1 MIALW
6 CVLSFIAG
14 GLMVF
19 LYHRS
24 QLSLERRNNDLIQAE
39 LRESARLAR
48 EDGERQWQL
57 KFDKMREEFLNLT
70 NTLMKERETSLQSS
84 NREQI
89 EQLLQPVRQQFE
101 AFQKAVDESRTAN
114 EVAKKQLENAF
125 ESTLKLFTVQQ
136 KATVDALR
144 EQTMRIG
151 NDAAN
156 LSKILKSNS
165 KVQGDWGEM
174 ILDSLLE
181 SSGLVKN
188 EQYFIQENVKDE
200 EGRNFRPD
208 VVISFPGGK
217 SVVID
222 SKVSLKAY
230 AEAFET
236 EDEDERKRKLKE
248 HARSVK
254 KHVDELHG
262 KRYEK
267 LVDRS
272 MEFVLMFIPNDQS
285 YLYAI
290 SEERDLIRYAYSKG
304 VVIIS
309 PSNLMIALQLT
320 FNIWQQER
328 QSKNLE
334 EIVKTATD
342 LYEKG
347 AGFSETMENVE
358 QQIKR
363 LGAEFEKAKNQ
374 LYEGKGNLLRHLE
387 TLKDMGINPKK
398 QIKNLE

>member
-6 CVLSFIAG
+6 CVLSFLGG
-14 GLMVF
+14 GLIVF

-24 QLSLERRNNDLIQAE
+24 QLSLVERNNRQLQDE
-39 LRESARLAR
+39 LRESARIAR
-48 EDGERQWQL
+48 EEGERQWQL
-57 KFDKMREEFLNLT
+57 KFDKMKEEFVNMSNSLL
-70 NTLMKERETSLQSS
+70 KQRETSLQSS

-89 EQLLQPVRQQFE
+89 EQLLQPVREQFV
-101 AFQKAVDESRTAN
+101 AFQKAVNETRTAN

-125 ESTLKLFTVQQ
+125 ESTLKLFAVQQ
-136 KATVDALR
+136 KSAVDALR
-144 EQTMRIG
+144 EQTMKIG

-156 LSKILKSNS
+156 LSRILKNNS

-188 EQYFIQENVKDE
+188 EQYFVQENVKDE
-200 EGRNFRPD
+200 SGRNFRPD
-208 VVISFPGGK
+208 VIVRFPEGK

-236 EDEDERKRKLKE
+236 EDEEERKRKLKE
-248 HARSVK
+248 HARSVR
-254 KHVDELHG
+254 KHVDELYG

-267 LVDRS
+267 MVERS

-328 QSKNLE
+328 QSRNLE

-358 QQIKR
+358 LQIKK
-363 LGAEFEKAKNQ
+363 LSAEFDKAKNQ
-374 LYEGKGNLLRHLE
+374 LYEGKGNLLRRLE
-387 TLKDMGINPKK
+387 SLKDMGISPKK
-398 QIKNLE
+398 QIRSL

>member
-1 MIALW
+1 MTALW

-24 QLSLERRNNDLIQAE
+24 QLSLVRRNSDLIQAE
-39 LRESARLAR
+39 LKDSARIAR
-48 EDGERQWQL
+48 EEGEKQWQL
-57 KFDKMREEFLNLT
+57 KFDKMREEFLNLS
-70 NTLMKERETSLQSS
+70 NVLLKERETSLRSA
-84 NREQI
+84 NREQM
-89 EQLLQPVRQQFE
+89 EELLAPVREQFA
-101 AFQKAVDESRTAN
+101 AFQKAVDETRTAN
-114 EVAKKQLENAF
+114 EVAKKQLENSF
-125 ESTLKLFTVQQ
+125 ESALKLFTVQQ
-136 KATVDALR
+136 NSAVEALK
-144 EQTMRIG
+144 EQTLKIG

-181 SSGLVKN
+181 SSGLIKN
-188 EQYFIQENVKDE
+188 EQYFVQENVKDE
-200 EGRNFRPD
+200 SGRNFRPD
-208 VVISFPGGK
+208 VIVKFPEGK

-236 EDEDERKRKLKE
+236 DNEEERRRKLKE
-248 HARSVK
+248 HARSVR
-254 KHVDELHG
+254 KHVDELYG

-267 LVDRS
+267 IVDQS

-285 YLYAI
+285 YLYAV

-320 FNIWQQER
+320 FNIWQHER

-358 QQIKR
+358 LQIKK
-363 LGAEFEKAKNQ
+363 LSAEFDKAKNQ
-374 LYEGKGNLLRHLE
+374 LYEGKGNLMRRLE
-387 TLKDMGINPKK
+387 TLKDMGISPKK
-398 QIKNLE
+398 QIRLD

>member
-1 MIALW
+1 MQSELKEA
-6 CVLSFIAG
+6 A
-14 GLMVF
+14 
-19 LYHRS
+19 
-24 QLSLERRNNDLIQAE
+24 RR
-39 LRESARLAR
+39 AR

-57 KFDKMREEFLNLT
+57 KFEKMREEFQNLT
-70 NTLMKERETSLQSS
+70 SVILKQRETSLQTA
-84 NREQI
+84 NRQQL
-89 EQLLQPVRQQFE
+89 EQLLQPVRDQFD
-101 AFQKAVDESRTAN
+101 AFRRAVDESRTAN
-114 EVAKKQLENAF
+114 EVAKKELENTF
-125 ESTLKLFTVQQ
+125 ESTLKLFALQQ
-136 KATVDALR
+136 KTAVDALK

-156 LSKILKSNS
+156 LSKILKNNS

-200 EGRNFRPD
+200 SGRNFRPD
-208 VVISFPGGK
+208 VIVKFPDDK
-217 SVVID
+217 SVIID

-236 EDEDERKRKLKE
+236 DDEEERKRKLKE
-248 HARSVK
+248 HARSVRR
-254 KHVDELHG
+254 HVDELYG

-267 LVDRS
+267 KVNRAL
-272 MEFVLMFIPNDQS
+272 EFVLMFIPNDQS

-358 QQIKR
+358 QQIQK
-363 LGAEFEKAKNQ
+363 LSAEFDKAKSQ
-374 LYEGKGNLLRHLE
+374 LYEGKGNLLRRLE
-387 TLKDMGINPKK
+387 TLKEMGISPKK
-398 QIKNLE
+398 QIKGLS